1 LSFLTK
7 DVLFDADHILGVKKP
22 SFFNAAR
29 GLGHQDCGTTFFNA
43 ARGLGHQDCGT
54 TVCRNPAELVGIG
67 MYMVIDTY
75 MWIFVK
81 PRTLA
86 GPLMIFLPPA
96 RGKAPIP
103 GATAGYWA

>member
-29 GLGHQDCGTTFFNA
+29 GLGHQDCGS
-43 ARGLGHQDCGT
+43 GT

-67 MYMVIDTY
+67 IYMVIDTY

-96 RGKAPIP
+96 GGKAPIP